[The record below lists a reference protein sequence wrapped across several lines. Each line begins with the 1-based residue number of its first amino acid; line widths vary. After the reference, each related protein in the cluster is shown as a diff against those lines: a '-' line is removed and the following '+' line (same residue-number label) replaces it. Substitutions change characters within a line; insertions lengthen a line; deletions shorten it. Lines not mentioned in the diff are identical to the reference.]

1 MSRGLIGG
9 SKGSE
14 NSSLSFTFSAILA
27 LCIPRSGRQ
36 FEWVRCRTAL
46 ALKFEAIVSY
56 SELSGFL
63 EWALSQSWQQL
74 AAPAPP
80 FSNTTLTRS
89 FRSEM
94 DSGST
99 QPIFKI

>member
-14 NSSLSFTFSAILA
+14 KSSLSFTFSAILA
-27 LCIPRSGRQ
+27 LCIPRSGWQ

-56 SELSGFL
+56 HVTTEWFSWMGIVSVLATTVIQFL
-63 EWALSQSWQQL
+63 A
-74 AAPAPP
+74 
-80 FSNTTLTRS
+80 
-89 FRSEM
+89 
-94 DSGST
+94 
-99 QPIFKI
+99 

>member
-14 NSSLSFTFSAILA
+14 KSSLSFTFSAILA

-56 SELSGFL
+56 FTT
-63 EWALSQSWQQL
+63 EWFSWLGIVSVL
-74 AAPAPP
+74 A
-80 FSNTTLTRS
+80 TTVIQ
-89 FRSEM
+89 FWA
-94 DSGST
+94 
-99 QPIFKI
+99 

>member
-14 NSSLSFTFSAILA
+14 KSSLSFTFSAILA

-63 EWALSQSWQQL
+63 EWALSQSWQPL
-74 AAPAPP
+74 LFSFGPKTTARCSRPAIFEHNSYQK
-80 FSNTTLTRS
+80 FSKWN
-89 FRSEM
+89 
-94 DSGST
+94 G
-99 QPIFKI
+99 